1 MMKTKLTLF
10 VTVLA
15 AALFGMGCTSV
26 VETMTGTL
34 FPEDYTLKK
43 EQSGIGSAENSS
55 ERPWNEPRDFNNGVI
70 GRDRRNR

>member
-15 AALFGMGCTSV
+15 AALFGVGCVTA

-34 FPEDYTLKK
+34 FPEDYIVKK
-43 EQSGIGSAENSS
+43 EQSENGSAENVS
-55 ERPWNEPRDFNNGVI
+55 ERPWNEPRGFQFPGNDR
-70 GRDRRNR
+70 RDR